1 MGGQQAD
8 QFIRAL
14 DPGRDFGWQLG
25 TVDTPNIPAAK
36 NLPPVTLQL
45 LLFFGERLL
54 QLFGRQSICILPSQ
68 IA

>member
-25 TVDTPNIPAAK
+25 TVDAHNIPTAK
-36 NLPPVTLQL
+36 SLTPVTLQL
-45 LLFFGERLL
+45 LWFFGERL
-54 QLFGRQSICILPSQ
+54 F
-68 IA
+68 